1 MILPIVAYGT
11 PVLIR
16 KAGPVELND
25 DLRKLIDDMFETMY
39 RAEGVGLAAPQVNKS
54 IRLFV
59 IDPSPFARWDALD
72 EQERQALQNA
82 KMAFINPQLVEESG
96 DEWSFEEGCLSI
108 PGINEK
114 VKRPGRITLRYT
126 DIDGKEHTR
135 TFDGLLARVIQHEYD
150 HIEGIL
156 FTDRLSP
163 LKRKLLAKKLEKISK
178 GQVRV
183 NYKMKFPKR

>member
-11 PVLIR
+11 PVLKR

-39 RAEGVGLAAPQVNKS
+39 RAEGVGLAAPQVNRS

-96 DEWSFEEGCLSI
+96 DEWS
-108 PGINEK
+108 N
-114 VKRPGRITLRYT
+114 
-126 DIDGKEHTR
+126 
-135 TFDGLLARVIQHEYD
+135 
-150 HIEGIL
+150 
-156 FTDRLSP
+156 
-163 LKRKLLAKKLEKISK
+163 
-178 GQVRV
+178 
-183 NYKMKFPKR
+183 